1 MIYMLYNPKANN
13 GRGEEDTRNWAK
25 CLNEETTYVNV
36 LETPNMK
43 EFLTSLKEE
52 LERIFKKGNLDE
64 ISQEEMRTNIPFL
77 RRIYDSAQE
86 LNRKNALIKAKYDN
100 DEKYARI
107 HKRIKESKLTE
118 KESEIQEVLMEV
130 KKQTD
135 ESVKNNKVVLQNENF
150 FTKLVQGY
158 VITGFRKIFKLD
170 APTAK
175 KINKYVVDEYL
186 KEYNGEVA

>member
-1 MIYMLYNPKANN
+1 MKA
-13 GRGEEDTRNWAK
+13 
-25 CLNEETTYVNV
+25 
-36 LETPNMK
+36 
-43 EFLTSLKEE
+43 
-52 LERIFKKGNLDE
+52 
-64 ISQEEMRTNIPFL
+64 NIPFL
-77 RRIYDSAQE
+77 RRIYDSAKE

-150 FTKLVQGY
+150 FSRLVQSF
-158 VITGFRKIFKLD
+158 VISGFRKIFKLD

-175 KINKYVVDEYL
+175 KINQYVVDEYL